1 MPLNKMIQRSPVRV
15 FEKVIGG
22 GVGTGNLGVVLSRPG
37 VGKTGFLIGL
47 AVDRLLQGK
56 KVLYISTQ
64 ESVDHINTFFEEV
77 FHSMSAVLEMD
88 NLLQRQLEME
98 RNRQILVYN
107 RKSFSLEKLAES
119 AGFLKEVAGFEP
131 DMVVLDGTPRFEST
145 EEWEIEGVKKL
156 GADWGAE
163 IWTSSNTHREGLD
176 MDDRGVP
183 TAVAHFEQHISVIVA
198 LCPEG
203 EHIKVNTIKEH
214 GSEDIAQVSLE
225 LDPRTMLLR
234 WR

>member
-1 MPLNKMIQRSPVRV
+1 MPLNKMIQRSPVRI

-22 GVGTGNLGVVLSRPG
+22 GLGAGNLGVVLSRPG

-47 AVDRLLQGK
+47 AVDQLLQGK

-64 ESVDHINTFFEEV
+64 EPVEHISAFFEQI
-77 FHSMSAVLEMD
+77 FQSMSKVLEMD
-88 NLLQRQLEME
+88 NVLQCQLEME

-107 RKSFSLEKLAES
+107 RKSFSLDKLAES
-119 AGFLKEVAGFEP
+119 VSFLKDATGFEP
-131 DMVVLDGTPRFEST
+131 EMVILDGTPRFEST
-145 EEWEIEGVKKL
+145 EEWEIEGVKKM

-163 IWTSSNTHREGLD
+163 IWASSNTHREGQE

-183 TAVAHFEQHISVIVA
+183 MDVARFEDHVNVIVA
-198 LCPEG
+198 LCPES

>member
-1 MPLNKMIQRSPVRV
+1 MPLNKMIQRSPVRI

-22 GVGTGNLGVVLSRPG
+22 GLGAGNLGVVLSRPG

-47 AVDRLLQGK
+47 AVDQLLQGK

-64 ESVDHINTFFEEV
+64 EPVEHISAFFEQL
-77 FHSMSAVLEMD
+77 FQSMSKVLEMD
-88 NLLQRQLEME
+88 NVLQRQLEME

-119 AGFLKEVAGFEP
+119 VAFLKDATGFEP
-131 DMVVLDGTPRFEST
+131 DMVILDGTPRFEST
-145 EEWEIEGVKKL
+145 EEWELEGVKKM

-163 IWTSSNTHREGLD
+163 IWASSNTHREGQE

-183 TAVAHFEQHISVIVA
+183 TDVARFEDHVNVIVA
-198 LCPEG
+198 LCPES

>member
-1 MPLNKMIQRSPVRV
+1 MIQRSPIRV

-22 GVGTGNLGVVLSRPG
+22 GLGAGNLGVVLSRPG

-47 AVDRLLQGK
+47 AVDQLLQGK
-56 KVLYISTQ
+56 KVLYISTK
-64 ESVDHINTFFEEV
+64 ESVDHISTFFEEI
-77 FHSMSAVLEMD
+77 FNSMSTVLEMD
-88 NLLQRQLEME
+88 NVLQRQLEME

-119 AGFLKEVAGFEP
+119 VNFLKEATGFEP
-131 DMVVLDGTPRFEST
+131 DMVILDGTPRFENT
-145 EEWEIEGVKKL
+145 EEWEIEGVKKM

-163 IWTSSNTHREGLD
+163 VWTSSNTHREGQE

-183 TAVAHFEQHISVIVA
+183 TAVASFEKHVNVIVA
-198 LCPEG
+198 LCPES
-203 EHIKVNTIKEH
+203 EHIKVNTLKEH
-214 GSEDIAQVSLE
+214 DNTEIAQISLE

>member
-22 GVGTGNLGVVLSRPG
+22 GLGAGNLGVVLSRPG

-47 AVDRLLQGK
+47 AVDQLVQGK
-56 KVLYISTQ
+56 KVLYISTK
-64 ESVDHINTFFEEV
+64 ESVDHISTFFEQI
-77 FHSMSAVLEMD
+77 FNSMSTVLELD
-88 NLLQRQLEME
+88 NVLQRQLEME

-119 AGFLKEVAGFEP
+119 VGFLKDAAGFVP
-131 DMVVLDGTPRFEST
+131 DMVILDGTPRFENT
-145 EEWEIEGVKKL
+145 EDWELEGVKKM
-156 GADWGAE
+156 GSDWNAE
-163 IWTSSNTHREGLD
+163 IWASSNTHREGQE
-176 MDDRGVP
+176 MDGRGVP
-183 TAVAHFEQHISVIVA
+183 SSVARFEKHLNVIVA
-198 LCPEG
+198 LCPEK
-203 EHIKVNTIKEH
+203 EHIKVTTIKDH
-214 GSEDIAQVSLE
+214 DNEDIAQISLE

>member
-22 GVGTGNLGVVLSRPG
+22 GLGAGNLGVVLSRPG

-47 AVDRLLQGK
+47 AVDQLLQGQ
-56 KVLYISTQ
+56 KVLYISTK
-64 ESVDHINTFFEEV
+64 ESVDHISTFFEQI
-77 FHSMSAVLEMD
+77 FQSMSQVLDMD
-88 NLLQRQLEME
+88 NMLQRQMEME

-107 RKSFSLEKLAES
+107 RKSFSLDKLAES
-119 AGFLKEVAGFEP
+119 TAFLKEFAGFEA
-131 DMVVLDGTPRFEST
+131 DMVILDGTPRFEST
-145 EEWEIEGVKKL
+145 EEWEIKGVKEM
-156 GADWGAE
+156 GAQWGAE
-163 IWTSSNTHREGLD
+163 IWASSNTHREGQE
-176 MDDRGVP
+176 MDVRGVP
-183 TAVAHFEQHISVIVA
+183 MDVARFEEHLNVIVA
-198 LCPEG
+198 LCPES